1 MAKIL
6 IVYFSKTYPLRASV
20 RDHLYSFQRYSS
32 HRTYYLNVAVRGLPW
47 YLKQVSFDLIVFHTS
62 FFSAR
67 ATPDLF
73 ERLTAKLQPL
83 AGSTAAKAAMP
94 QDEFVFSEATCRFIN
109 DFGVDHLFTAASE
122 SEWPKLYGSVDRGRV
137 TITRVL
143 TGYLDDQTVS
153 RINQLA
159 ASVDHRDIDVGYRAR
174 RHAAWI
180 GRHGLLK
187 HEIADL
193 FEARAAEYGLVT
205 DISTDEKD
213 VLYGDDWYRFLLRC
227 KYTIGV
233 EGGSSIL
240 DPRGEIKKRT
250 DDYLARNPNATLEEV
265 EAACFPGLEGSIS
278 LFAISPR
285 HLEACVTRTCQVLVE
300 GDYNGILKSG
310 THYIELKK
318 DLSNAEDV
326 LEQVRNDALR
336 DEIATRAYEDVVE
349 SGDYTYRTFVRTVQ
363 APLAG
368 LREATDVGLFDRMI
382 YRWAQLADRVS
393 WGLVALMSLPR
404 NVLRRALTEEDFTR
418 VAGKI
423 KRSADVPRSDGA

>member
-1 MAKIL
+1 
-6 IVYFSKTYPLRASV
+6 
-20 RDHLYSFQRYSS
+20 
-32 HRTYYLNVAVRGLPW
+32 
-47 YLKQVSFDLIVFHTS
+47 
-62 FFSAR
+62 
-67 ATPDLF
+67 
-73 ERLTAKLQPL
+73 
-83 AGSTAAKAAMP
+83 
-94 QDEFVFSEATCRFIN
+94 
-109 DFGVDHLFTAASE
+109 
-122 SEWPKLYGSVDRGRV
+122 
-137 TITRVL
+137 
-143 TGYLDDQTVS
+143 
-153 RINQLA
+153 
-159 ASVDHRDIDVGYRAR
+159 
-174 RHAAWI
+174 
-180 GRHGLLK
+180 LLK

-193 FEARAAEYGLVT
+193 FEARAAEYGLET

-250 DDYLARNPNATLEEV
+250 DDYLARNPNSTLEEV

-285 HLEACVTRTCQVLVE
+285 HLEACVTRTCQVLVK
-300 GDYNGILKSG
+300 GDYNGILKPG
-310 THYIELKK
+310 AHYIELKK

-336 DEIATRAYEDVVE
+336 DEITTRAYEDVVE
-349 SGDYTYRTFVRTVQ
+349 SGEYTYRKFVTTVQ

-368 LREATDVGLFDRMI
+368 ISETTDVGLFGRMI
-382 YRWAQLADRVS
+382 HRWAQLADRVS

-423 KRSADVPRSDGA
+423 KRGTDVPRSDGA